1 MEDHIKK
8 ERDRLYR
15 EQEIKIKEKNIRT
28 EEISIGEL
36 KLD

>member
-1 MEDHIKK
+1 MKE

>member
-1 MEDHIKK
+1 MKK